1 MLKNSNLPPSHLF
14 TVRYLT
20 EFFAQ
25 VLFSGLDTKEP
36 KYFEKR
42 QMKKL
47 RTYRI
52 TSIILMI
59 VCTALLIHSNYQR
72 HRSAEI
78 VDQYFDLQGEYEKI
92 FDDVQEL
99 EDYSQRLEEQVDIL
113 SGYIDPADWIEIDSI
128 NPAVE

>member
-1 MLKNSNLPPSHLF
+1 
-14 TVRYLT
+14 
-20 EFFAQ
+20 
-25 VLFSGLDTKEP
+25 
-36 KYFEKR
+36 
-42 QMKKL
+42 MKKL

-59 VCTALLIHSNYQR
+59 ICTALLIHSNHQKN
-72 HRSAEI
+72 RSAEM
-78 VDQYFDLQGEYEKI
+78 VDQFFDLQEEYEKI

>member
-1 MLKNSNLPPSHLF
+1 
-14 TVRYLT
+14 
-20 EFFAQ
+20 
-25 VLFSGLDTKEP
+25 
-36 KYFEKR
+36 
-42 QMKKL
+42 MKKI

-59 VCTALLIHSNYQR
+59 ICTVLLIHSNHQKN
-72 HRSAEI
+72 RSAEM
-78 VDQYFDLQGEYEKI
+78 VDQFFDLQAEYEKI

-128 NPAVE
+128 DPTTE

>member
-1 MLKNSNLPPSHLF
+1 
-14 TVRYLT
+14 
-20 EFFAQ
+20 
-25 VLFSGLDTKEP
+25 
-36 KYFEKR
+36 
-42 QMKKL
+42 MKKL

-59 VCTALLIHSNYQR
+59 ICTALLIHSNHQKN
-72 HRSAEI
+72 RSAEM
-78 VDQYFDLQGEYEKI
+78 VDQFFDLQEEYEKI

-128 NPAVE
+128 DPTKE

>member
-1 MLKNSNLPPSHLF
+1 
-14 TVRYLT
+14 
-20 EFFAQ
+20 
-25 VLFSGLDTKEP
+25 
-36 KYFEKR
+36 
-42 QMKKL
+42 MKKL

-59 VCTALLIHSNYQR
+59 VCTALLLHSNYR
-72 HRSAEI
+72 RNRSAEI
-78 VDQYFDLQGEYEKI
+78 VDQFFDLQGEYEKI

-128 NPAVE
+128 DPTRE

>member
-1 MLKNSNLPPSHLF
+1 
-14 TVRYLT
+14 
-20 EFFAQ
+20 
-25 VLFSGLDTKEP
+25 
-36 KYFEKR
+36 
-42 QMKKL
+42 MKKL

-59 VCTALLIHSNYQR
+59 ICTALLIHSNHQKN
-72 HRSAEI
+72 RSAEM
-78 VDQYFDLQGEYEKI
+78 VDQFFDLQAEYEKI

-99 EDYSQRLEEQVDIL
+99 EDYSERLEQQVDIL

>member
-1 MLKNSNLPPSHLF
+1 
-14 TVRYLT
+14 
-20 EFFAQ
+20 
-25 VLFSGLDTKEP
+25 
-36 KYFEKR
+36 
-42 QMKKL
+42 MKKL

-113 SGYIDPADWIEIDSI
+113 SGYIDPEDWIEIDSI
-128 NPAVE
+128 DPTRE

>member
-1 MLKNSNLPPSHLF
+1 
-14 TVRYLT
+14 
-20 EFFAQ
+20 
-25 VLFSGLDTKEP
+25 
-36 KYFEKR
+36 
-42 QMKKL
+42 MKKL

-59 VCTALLIHSNYQR
+59 ICTALLIHSNHQKN
-72 HRSAEI
+72 RSAEM
-78 VDQYFDLQGEYEKI
+78 VDQFFDLQAEYEKI

-128 NPAVE
+128 DPTRE